1 MDGGGSRIRRR
12 TCGYSDDIGAG
23 SSAMTMIDALL
34 FHRVT
39 PYDFYVSL
47 FDIHHDLSSFHIL
60 TLSYV
65 S

>member
-1 MDGGGSRIRRR
+1 MDGGGSRRR
-12 TCGYSDDIGAG
+12 TCRYSDDVDAG
-23 SSAMTMIDALL
+23 SSAMTMINALL

-47 FDIHHDLSSFHIL
+47 FDIHHDLCSFRIP